1 MAKAN
6 MAKAKMMMSK
16 KQMLK
21 ELTPT
26 AKQLKRFH
34 KMLKV
39 QGLTHAVLQ
48 QSRLDRLSEL

>member
-1 MAKAN
+1 MAK
-6 MAKAKMMMSK
+6 MMSK

-21 ELTPT
+21 ELEPT
-26 AKQLKRFH
+26 QQQLKRFH
-34 KMLKV
+34 KMLKA